1 MKPRPTSS
9 RGASF
14 VSQSTLTQRLQESL
28 VEQAHLKAKVEEIQA
43 RSSES
48 AMHAERSDADLVEL
62 RRELHE
68 ARCEEHMSAV
78 QEDRDLQRELLHAR
92 EIVTYQDRLEEM
104 ESRLRASTTE
114 VLMAEQT
121 AVEHVARLR
130 VLQAERAEMM
140 AQAEVVAVRHAETL
154 AVSEARLRTVTSKLH
169 NCEFDEEQC
178 RKREGLV
185 REENPAARARSDG
198 GTETQECHLALDA
211 ALFRTPSPLSQR
223 ERTESRVRSGSECTF
238 PTHLPFVAGALMPL
252 LRVHRDLIDIVDADS
267 SESVESPA
275 LKRART
281 ISHEV
286 HAEMSE
292 VLPRAPTVSSAVFVR
307 DDSPEVERSSCCLSG
322 HVSPEDCVSVDLIDS
337 DEDDYELARWLRGA
351 MKDDTIQCDSEHEH
365 AAGAL
370 EERSPDP
377 TDLQEEL
384 DEGDFD
390 MVEDGDLSD
399 IDAADFSEDD
409 HEYEHAEAE
418 VEGGEGLEVV
428 AVEGVHSEPDGDE
441 RGVVPRP
448 SKVVEASD
456 EHLTLVRKLSEAD
469 TCGSPAPAPS
479 TRIGIFLRVTAPSWH
494 LRLKQIGR
502 VSLSQALTERL
513 TKALGPVSGALAV
526 HSDHATGTKDAQVVI
541 HTDSDV
547 VASQILSSREL
558 EDLKI
563 VRGKRA
569 ELRRRPRSRSPL
581 PRKRHST
588 LVHVPCEPRDI
599 PHSVFD
605 RDGVLV
611 VYKPAYWTVT
621 TSGKCG
627 GRSPPMQSWLRK
639 HLGARHPF
647 LLSDRRAG
655 LIHRL
660 DVQTSGPLLIATRR
674 DTFAHM
680 RQSLHDRKWYKEYIT
695 LMHGQLPLERC
706 SGVLTYPLLSKQFC
720 GGWKTEVCP
729 EGQAAKTRYHA
740 VAAYSRTV
748 RSETRR
754 YTLVRVHLVTGRTHQ
769 IRVHLAELAREL
781 GLPIC
786 GLVGDYKY
794 LQRSQLAED
803 RRLCTRVFLHERFL
817 EFPAPS
823 AASTKVCVKCPLP
836 RELDRTLSQL
846 KRDDR
851 CTRMFQHAHLDSR

>member
-1 MKPRPTSS
+1 
-9 RGASF
+9 
-14 VSQSTLTQRLQESL
+14 
-28 VEQAHLKAKVEEIQA
+28 
-43 RSSES
+43 
-48 AMHAERSDADLVEL
+48 
-62 RRELHE
+62 
-68 ARCEEHMSAV
+68 
-78 QEDRDLQRELLHAR
+78 
-92 EIVTYQDRLEEM
+92 
-104 ESRLRASTTE
+104 
-114 VLMAEQT
+114 MAEQT

-130 VLQAERAEMM
+130 VFQAERAEMM
-140 AQAEVVAVRHAETL
+140 AQAEVVAVRHAEAL

-185 REENPAARARSDG
+185 REENAAARARSDG
-198 GTETQECHLALDA
+198 GTKTQDA
-211 ALFRTPSPLSQR
+211 
-223 ERTESRVRSGSECTF
+223 
-238 PTHLPFVAGALMPL
+238 VARLWDAVKRLHVEL
-252 LRVHRDLIDIVDADS
+252 HADS

-292 VLPRAPTVSSAVFVR
+292 VLPRVPTVSSAVFVR

-337 DEDDYELARWLRGA
+337 DEDDYDLARWLRGA

-479 TRIGIFLRVTAPSWH
+479 TRFGIFLRVTAPSWH

-588 LVHVPCEPRDI
+588 LVHVPCEPRDS

>member
-48 AMHAERSDADLVEL
+48 AMQAERSDADLVEL

-104 ESRLRASTTE
+104 ESRLRVSTTE

-185 REENPAARARSDG
+185 REENAAARARSHG
-198 GTETQECHLALDA
+198 GTETQDTVARLWDA
-211 ALFRTPSPLSQR
+211 VKRLHVEL
-223 ERTESRVRSGSECTF
+223 
-238 PTHLPFVAGALMPL
+238 H
-252 LRVHRDLIDIVDADS
+252 ADS

-292 VLPRAPTVSSAVFVR
+292 VLPRAPTVSSAVFVP

-441 RGVVPRP
+441 SGVVPRP

-479 TRIGIFLRVTAPSWH
+479 TRFGIFLRVTAPSWH

-588 LVHVPCEPRDI
+588 LVHVPCEPRDS

-706 SGVLTYPLLSKQFC
+706 SGVLTYPLRSKQFC

-729 EGQAAKTRYHA
+729 EGKAAKTRYHA